1 MAFKSPSFLFAILLI
16 SVVPIPNEAGKPG
29 KWWPVKDL
37 NNPEVVMVAK
47 FAVTEHNKKANI
59 NLQFI
64 NVIKCQEQVSSG
76 SLYKV
81 VISAKN
87 GTTSHPKNYEAIV
100 WLRPWEKKDLLTL
113 KSFKKVWC
121 GPCG

>member
-1 MAFKSPSFLFAILLI
+1 MYSIRNKHGIQISLVLI
-16 SVVPIPNEAGKPG
+16 C
-29 KWWPVKDL
+29 
-37 NNPEVVMVAK
+37 NPPYFGGSDTQRSRKTREMMVAK

-64 NVIKCQEQVSSG
+64 NVIKCQEQVNSG

-113 KSFKKVWC
+113 KSFKKAWC